1 MSSVR
6 NPRVELIVA
15 RADNNVIGHQGRLPW
30 HLPADL
36 RQFKITTMGA
46 PMIMGRKTFDSLPGL
61 LPGREHIVISRD
73 PNWQGDG
80 VKVAHSRQEALDLAA
95 GADRVSVI
103 GGAEIYREFMPI
115 AERIHLT
122 EVHIAPDG
130 DTFFPQLNSRDWNV
144 ARGRREPAQGEHPAH
159 TFILMERKIHVS
171 G

>member
-1 MSSVR
+1 MSSPR
-6 NPRVELIVA
+6 HPRVELIVA
-15 RADNNVIGHQGRLPW
+15 RADNGVIGHQGRLPW

-61 LPGREHIVISRD
+61 LPGREHIVVTRD
-73 PNWQGDG
+73 PDWQAEG
-80 VKVAHSRQEALDLAA
+80 VKVAHSRDEALALAA
-95 GADRVSVI
+95 GAERVSVI
-103 GGAEIYREFMPI
+103 GGAEIYREFMPL

-122 EVHIAPDG
+122 EVHLAPEG

-144 ARGRREPAQGEHPAH
+144 ARGRREEAMGEAPAH
-159 TFILMERKIHVS
+159 TFVLMERKTH